1 MAQVCDV
8 TKIAR
13 GRLCAKWSGLIPWC
27 VGLAAVVLLV
37 LSAHVASGAP
47 TQPLDLTPTVFVYV
61 PLALVAPTPVPSPTP
76 YTCPL
81 TSTNVYTSGFAVQY
95 DLDDPVRPA
104 WNHADKNLALR
115 GYTLYTGTLKR
126 ELVNYGSDDPTQPP
140 QFATLFTPYRV
151 PTLTEFYRV
160 GSWIWAPSPNPGT
173 RGAPIT
179 SPKITALGLATTP
192 GEPLHVP
199 TSGYDIGWGMEVIV
213 IFADEDSL
221 ALRYTREDSSG
232 ANGYTVHID
241 GICTDPSL
249 LALYNQ
255 LDDPNGPRYQFHY
268 RGYCCYDLPNL
279 AAGQVLG
286 TARSDQIVVAIVD
299 TGTFWDPR
307 SCNEWWQIR
316 PGYSG
321 TCPPHD

>member
-1 MAQVCDV
+1 MDGEPPSSNKALGRPSRVAVALAGAGLALCLLLALAPGG
-8 TKIAR
+8 AR
-13 GRLCAKWSGLIPWC
+13 GA
-27 VGLAAVVLLV
+27 LAW
-37 LSAHVASGAP
+37 
-47 TQPLDLTPTVFVYV
+47 PLDISPTAFAYV
-61 PLALVAPTPVPSPTP
+61 PLVLVGPTPTPVPTP
-76 YTCPL
+76 YACPL
-81 TSTNVYTSGFAVQY
+81 TSTNIYTAGFAVQY
-95 DLDDPVRPA
+95 DLDNPVRPA

-140 QFATLFTPYRV
+140 QFATLFQPYRV
-151 PTLTEFYRV
+151 PTLTNFYRV
-160 GSWIWAPSPNPGT
+160 GSWLWAPSPNPGT

-199 TSGYDIGWGMEVIV
+199 TSDYDIGMGMEVLV
-213 IFADEDSL
+213 LFADEDTI

-232 ANGYTVHID
+232 ANGYTVHVD
-241 GICTDPSL
+241 NICTDPNL

-255 LDDPNGPRYQFHY
+255 HDDPAGPRYVFHY

-279 AAGQVLG
+279 PAGKVFG
-286 TARSDQIVVAIVD
+286 TARGDEVVVAIAD
-299 TGTFWDPR
+299 TGAFWDPR

-316 PGYSG
+316 PGYTG